1 MRGMESSVL
10 ISGERIAE
18 RVAQLGAEISRWAN
32 MSGADCAGVGGAG
45 QSDDGRLALLWL
57 ADGAFIFAADLARS
71 IDAQMTVCSLRASSY
86 GASVK
91 SSGRV
96 VFDADLS
103 KFADKKVL
111 LVDDIFDT
119 GRTLAEISAAL
130 RSAGVAELKT
140 CVLLRKVFG
149 GSRGCGYAAP
159 DFVGFE
165 IPDKFV
171 FGYGLDYEYKFRN
184 LRDIMS
190 LERA

>member
-10 ISGERIAE
+10 ISSERIAE
-18 RVAQLGAEISRWAN
+18 RVAQLGAEISRWAKT
-32 MSGADCAGVGGAG
+32 SAAARAGVGGAG
-45 QSDDGRLALLWL
+45 QSGAPLALLWI

-71 IDAQMTVCSLRASSY
+71 IDVLMTVCSLRASSY
-86 GASVK
+86 GAAVK

-103 KFADKKVL
+103 NFAGKKVL

-130 RSAGVAELKT
+130 RSAGVVELKT
-140 CVLLRKVFG
+140 CVLLRKG
-149 GSRGCGYAAP
+149 LDGSRGGGYAAP

>member
-10 ISGERIAE
+10 ISSERIAE
-18 RVAQLGAEISRWAN
+18 RVAQLGAEISRWAKT
-32 MSGADCAGVGGAG
+32 SAAARAGVGGAG
-45 QSDDGRLALLWL
+45 QSGAPLALLWI

-71 IDAQMTVCSLRASSY
+71 IDALMTVCSLRASSY
-86 GASVK
+86 GTSVK

-103 KFADKKVL
+103 NFAGKKVL

-119 GRTLAEISAAL
+119 GCTLAEISAAL

-140 CVLLRKVFG
+140 CVLLRKG
-149 GSRGCGYAAP
+149 LDGSRGGYAAP

>member
-1 MRGMESSVL
+1 MESSVL

-18 RVAQLGAEISRWAN
+18 RVAQLGAEISRWAKT
-32 MSGADCAGVGGAG
+32 SAAARAGVGGAG
-45 QSDDGRLALLWL
+45 QSGAPLALLWI

-71 IDAQMTVCSLRASSY
+71 IDALMTVCSLRASSY
-86 GASVK
+86 GTSVK

-103 KFADKKVL
+103 NFAGKKVL

-140 CVLLRKVFG
+140 CVLLRKG
-149 GSRGCGYAAP
+149 LDGSRGGGYAAP